1 MKIHDIIIHNYS
13 EFTKSEKKIGD
24 YFLSDPTGAY
34 AAKLSDIAELLNCGE
49 ATVLRFIKKCGYSSF
64 KTFQYDLS
72 NDLSETL
79 KNDILDPKNSILSDY
94 LFEISYLQQHIDT
107 NQIKEVAKIIN
118 DASFVGCMGITYS
131 AQTAQFCSLDLRVS
145 GINSCDFCAG
155 NSMTLIF
162 RQSPK
167 NSVFLIFS
175 RLGETDEII
184 QALSYANRDN
194 ITVISICGKKDSR
207 IAKLSDIVIDCSH
220 SNAKYDL
227 SSSTFI
233 TALNQILISRMIIKE
248 YQNLDYNNRRKYVF
262 DSHRSMMEIA
272 K

>member
-1 MKIHDIIIHNYS
+1 MKIYDIIVQNYDK
-13 EFTKSEKKIGD
+13 FTKLEKKIGD

-34 AAKLSDIAELLNCGE
+34 AAKLSDLADFLGCGE
-49 ATVLRFIKKCGYSSF
+49 ATIIRFIKKCGYSSF

-72 NDLSETL
+72 NDFSESLSNETL
-79 KNDILDPKNSILSDY
+79 NHNNNVLSDY
-94 LFEISYLQQHIDT
+94 IYEINYLQQHIDT
-107 NQIKEVAKIIN
+107 NQIKEVAKILN
-118 DASFVGCMGITYS
+118 EASFVGCIGVTYS
-131 AQTAQFCSLDLRVS
+131 AQTAHFCNLDLRVA
-145 GINSCDFCAG
+145 GINSCDYCAG
-155 NSMTLIF
+155 NEMTLIF

-194 ITVISICGKKDSR
+194 ITIISICGKKDSR
-207 IAKLSDIVIDCSH
+207 IAKLSNIVIDCSH
-220 SNAKYDL
+220 SNTKYDL

-233 TALNQILISRMIIKE
+233 VALNQILISRMIIRE

-262 DSHRSMMEIA
+262 DSHKTLMEIA

>member
-1 MKIHDIIIHNYS
+1 MKIHDTIVNNYTT
-13 EFTKSEKKIGD
+13 FTKSEKKIAD

-34 AAKLSDIAELLNCGE
+34 AAKLSDLSDLLGCGE
-49 ATVLRFIKKCGYSSF
+49 ATILRFIKKCGYSAF
-64 KTFQYDLS
+64 KNFQYDFS
-72 NDLSETL
+72 RDLSESL
-79 KNDILDPKNSILSDY
+79 QSKALNSYNNVLDEYIH
-94 LFEISYLQQHIDT
+94 EINYLQTHIDT
-107 NQIKEVAKIIN
+107 NQIKKVAKILN
-118 DASFVGCMGITYS
+118 EAGFVGCIGVTYS
-131 AQTAQFCSLDLRVS
+131 AQTANFCNLDLRVA
-145 GINSCDFCAG
+145 GINSCAFCAG
-155 NSMTLIF
+155 NEMTLIL

-194 ITVISICGKKDSR
+194 ITIISICGKKDSR

-220 SNAKYDL
+220 SNTKYDL
-227 SSSTFI
+227 SLSTFI
-233 TALNQILISRMIIKE
+233 IALNQVLISRMIIRE

-262 DSHRSMMEIA
+262 DSHKALMEIA